1 MTLWICLVSSALAA
15 ALPEVELGWHGAS
28 GWITARPPAG
38 EHVAPEAPVT
48 AELWLGEQR
57 VVIDASGLE
66 LQDGLRLAL
75 PAGVSS
81 VEGTLSMSLCEDGGT
96 ACRLVNVGFDLPISG
111 WRGRAR
117 QPGEALDAVAVAND
131 APMHAAPGDAEAAF
145 AKAKAEGGLVLLD
158 FSAVWCPPCNLLAAE
173 VLHDPDDAAALKPFA
188 VAVVDVDAPWSWAL
202 KSRYAVGAYPTV
214 IITDADGAVI
224 DRMEGYPG
232 EEAFEA
238 WLTQVQGGMLPLD
251 QLAAKGPT
259 MTPDQ
264 AAAAALRL
272 ARAGRVDE
280 AKALLPPGLTTA
292 DALLTRLALSP
303 DEATLTQLCAVAPA
317 RVYEYAFAAL
327 DLGELSAE
335 GAATLRATL
344 LAGVARL
351 PPAQGADLLYVL
363 GVMAPTDQQ
372 PALFAAAAALLE
384 SNLSGELAVDRGH
397 YGFLADLWISAGQVD
412 HGLALLNEAAAAYP
426 EEFTFHHALAGQLL
440 GLERLPEA
448 LAEAERAVA
457 TGYGDNRL
465 RAEKRR
471 AEILVAL
478 GRKDEAKAS
487 LDAAISSAE
496 RPPEGVQVRT
506 TRYLK
511 ELEAYRAGL

>member
-1 MTLWICLVSSALAA
+1 MTLWMCLVSFAFAA
-15 ALPEVELGWHGAS
+15 ELPEVELGWHGAT

-48 AELWLGEQR
+48 AELRLGDQR
-57 VVIDASGLE
+57 VVVDASGLE

-75 PAGVSS
+75 PPGVSS
-81 VEGTLSMSLCEDGGT
+81 VEGTLSLSLCEDGGT
-96 ACRLVNVGFDLPISG
+96 TCRLVNVGFDLPISG

-117 QPGEALDAVAVAND
+117 QPGVALDAAE
-131 APMHAAPGDAEAAF
+131 AAPPMFAVEGAVEAAF
-145 AKAKAEGGLVLLD
+145 ARAKSDERLVLLD

-173 VLHDPDDAAALKPFA
+173 VLHDPDDAEVLAPFV
-188 VAVVDVDAPWSWAL
+188 VAVVDVDAPWSWTL
-202 KSRYAVGAYPTV
+202 KDRYAVGAYPTLIV
-214 IITDADGAVI
+214 TDVDGAVI

-238 WLTQVQGGMLPLD
+238 WLTKVQGGMLPLD

-259 MTPDQ
+259 MTPDE

-280 AKALLPPGLTTA
+280 AKALLPPGLTSA

-303 DEATLTQLCAVAPA
+303 DEATLTQLCVLAPE

-327 DLGELSAE
+327 DLDALSAE

-372 PALFAAAAALLE
+372 PALFGAAAALLE
-384 SNLSGELAVDRGH
+384 SNLSGDIAVDRGH

-412 HGLALLNEAAAAYP
+412 HGLALLQRAASAYP
-426 EEFTFHHALAGQLL
+426 EEFTFHHALSGQLL
-440 GLERLPEA
+440 TLGRLPEA
-448 LAEAERAVA
+448 LAEAELAVK

-487 LDAAISSAE
+487 LDAAISAAE
-496 RPPEGVQVRT
+496 RPAEGVQVRT

-511 ELEAYRAGL
+511 ELESYRAGL